1 MSDNI
6 SLVETSVIEDKVQK
20 ILRQTDYTDELAR
33 EKLKE
38 NNYDEIATIK
48 AYLGIGEKSKPQVV
62 TSINQEIFKQIRYR
76 LDSNMR
82 DYHKRVEKGEAKN
95 ML

>member
-1 MSDNI
+1 MADKI
-6 SLVETSVIEDKVQK
+6 SLVETEQIDEKVQI
-20 ILRQTDYTDELAR
+20 ILRQTDYTSEEAIA
-33 EKLKE
+33 KLKE
-38 NNYDEIATIK
+38 HNFDEIATIK
-48 AYLGIGEKSKPQVV
+48 AYLGIGKKSSPQV

-82 DYHKRVEKGEAKN
+82 DYHKRVEKGEAKQ

>member
-1 MSDNI
+1 MEDNI
-6 SLVETSVIEDKVQK
+6 SLVETSQIEDKVQK
-20 ILRQTDYTDELAR
+20 ILRQTDYTEEEAR
-33 EKLKE
+33 EKLKQY
-38 NNYDEIATIK
+38 NFDEIVIIK
-48 AYLGIGEKSKPQVV
+48 AYLGIDKKTNTPI

-82 DYHKRVEKGEAKN
+82 DYHKRVEKGEAKQ

>member
-1 MSDNI
+1 MNTNI
-6 SLVETSVIEDKVQK
+6 SLVETDLIEGK
-20 ILRQTDYTDELAR
+20 IQTVMRQTDYNEETAR
-33 EKLKE
+33 EKLAE
-38 NNYDEIATIK
+38 HDFDEIATIK
-48 AYLGIGEKSKPQVV
+48 AYLGIGKKSSPQV

-82 DYHKRVEKGEAKN
+82 DYHKRVEKGEAKQ